1 MEFSYA
7 CPSTYHQI
15 KHIKQIGHNM
25 PLRFFYRKRI
35 TPWASVNMTKN
46 GPSLSVGVPGA
57 HVTFGRRLRGT
68 IGIPGTG
75 VYYTESVP
83 LQFLRSRSGDIT
95 FHHRLRRNTL
105 VLIIAV
111 AAFGAVWGASTASI
125 FYDFL

>member
-15 KHIKQIGHNM
+15 KYIEQIGHNM

-57 HVTFGRRLRGT
+57 HATFGRRLRGT

-75 VYYTESVP
+75 VYYTESAP
-83 LQFLRSRSGDIT
+83 YSSLGLGRATLRFIIA
-95 FHHRLRRNTL
+95 FVVTL

-111 AAFGAVWGASTASI
+111 AAFGATVSESTIAI
-125 FYDFL
+125 FYGLM

>member
-7 CPSTYHQI
+7 YPSTYHQI

-25 PLRFFYRKRI
+25 PLRFLYRKRI

-83 LQFLRSRSGDIT
+83 YSSFGLGRATLRFIIA
-95 FHHRLRRNTL
+95 FVVTL

-111 AAFGAVWGASTASI
+111 AAFGAVWGMI
-125 FYDFL
+125 L